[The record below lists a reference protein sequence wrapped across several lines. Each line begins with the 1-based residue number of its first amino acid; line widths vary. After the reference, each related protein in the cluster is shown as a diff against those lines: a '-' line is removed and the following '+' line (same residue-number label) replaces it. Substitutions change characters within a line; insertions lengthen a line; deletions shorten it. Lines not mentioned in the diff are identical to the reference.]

1 MNFIPYGKQNIS
13 NEDIALVKKVLKSEI
28 ITNGKEVL
36 NFEKKFKHYVKS
48 KYSLACNSGTSGLF
62 LAMSALNL
70 KKDDVIV
77 MPAINFIASYNVAK
91 FFGAKIYLADI
102 DPDTGQMSPETFE
115 SCCKKFSLKK
125 VKIILLMYLGGFP
138 INADKF
144 QKYKKKYNA
153 KILEDACH
161 ALGSFYINNKK
172 KYMIGSCKHSD
183 ISVFSLHPV
192 KTITTGEGGVIT
204 TNSQDLYKAIYHSR
218 SLGITRS
225 KKKHWDYDV
234 KKIGLNFRL
243 NEFQSILGSNQL
255 KRINTFL
262 DYRHKIYNFY
272 KTNLKNVSQISILSK
287 SNNKYTSSNHLFI
300 IRIKNSNKKKKE
312 RFIKYMLK
320 KKIFLQFHYI
330 PIFKFKIFNNNF
342 LGKNSIQYYEEAISL
357 PIYYKLSFRD
367 LAFIVKTIK
376 IFFNAR

>member
-1 MNFIPYGKQNIS
+1 MNLIPYGRQNIS
-13 NEDIALVKKVLKSEI
+13 NEDIALVKKVLKSKI
-28 ITNGKEVL
+28 ITNGKEIL
-36 NFEKKFKHYVKS
+36 NFENKFKNYVKS

-91 FFGAKIYLADI
+91 FFSAKIYLADI
-102 DPDTGQMSPETFE
+102 DPNTGQMSPETFE
-115 SCCKKFSLKK
+115 ACCKKFSLKK

-138 INADKF
+138 VNADKF
-144 QKYKKKYNA
+144 QKLKKKYNA

-161 ALGSFYINNKK
+161 ALGSFYNNNKK
-172 KYMIGSCKHSD
+172 RYMIGSCKHSD
-183 ISVFSLHPV
+183 ICVFSLHPV

-204 TNSQDLYKAIYHSR
+204 TNSKDMYKAIYHTR

-225 KKKHWDYDV
+225 KKHWDYDV

-243 NEFQSILGSNQL
+243 NEFQSILGTNQL
-255 KRINTFL
+255 KRINKFL
-262 DYRHKIYNFY
+262 DYREKIYNFY

-287 SNNKYTSSNHLFI
+287 SNSNYTSSNHLFI

-320 KKIFLQFHYI
+320 KKNL
-330 PIFKFKIFNNNF
+330 
-342 LGKNSIQYYEEAISL
+342 SSVSL
-357 PIYYKLSFRD
+357 YSNI
-367 LAFIVKTIK
+367 
-376 IFFNAR
+376 

>member
-1 MNFIPYGKQNIS
+1 MNLIPYGRQNIS
-13 NEDIALVKKVLKSEI
+13 NEDIALVKKVLKSKI
-28 ITNGKEVL
+28 ITNGKEIL
-36 NFEKKFKHYVKS
+36 NFENKFKNYVKS

-91 FFGAKIYLADI
+91 FFSAKIYLADI
-102 DPDTGQMSPETFE
+102 DPNTGQMSPETFE
-115 SCCKKFSLKK
+115 ACCKKFSLKK

-138 INADKF
+138 VNADKF
-144 QKYKKKYNA
+144 QKLKKKYNA

-161 ALGSFYINNKK
+161 ALGSFYNNNKK
-172 KYMIGSCKHSD
+172 RYMIGSCKHSD
-183 ISVFSLHPV
+183 ICVFSLHPV

-204 TNSQDLYKAIYHSR
+204 TNSKDMYKAIYHTR

-225 KKKHWDYDV
+225 KKHWDYDV

-243 NEFQSILGSNQL
+243 NEFQSILGTNQL
-255 KRINTFL
+255 KRINKFL
-262 DYRHKIYNFY
+262 DYREKIYNFY

-287 SNNKYTSSNHLFI
+287 SNSNYTSSNHLFI

-320 KKIFLQFHYI
+320 KKISLQFHYI
-330 PIFKFKIFNNNF
+330 PIFKFKIFNDKF
-342 LGKNSIQYYEEAISL
+342 LGKNSIAYYEEAISL
-357 PIYYKLSFRD
+357 PIYYKLSLRD
-367 LAFIVKTIK
+367 LAHIVKTIK
-376 IFFNAR
+376 RFFNAR